1 MDTITAIAT
10 SHGIGSI
17 SVIRVSGANSLKIA
31 KKLSKKDTF
40 TPRYATLTPVYDK
53 NGDIID
59 ESIIIYFKSPNS
71 FTGEDV
77 VEFQCHG
84 GVVVANLIL
93 NEILKS
99 GARLAQPGEFS
110 KRAFLNGKIDL
121 SEAEAIAKLIESK
134 SVDAAKIL
142 TRQMRGEI
150 KEFVKM

>member
-84 GVVVANLIL
+84 GIAITSLVLDTCIAYGAQMAN
-93 NEILKS
+93 
-99 GARLAQPGEFS
+99 PGEFS
-110 KRAFLNGKIDL
+110 KRVRYYSSLSCNASSIRFL
-121 SEAEAIAKLIESK
+121 
-134 SVDAAKIL
+134 SVRSYI
-142 TRQMRGEI
+142 TPRRER
-150 KEFVKM
+150 